1 MNPNHKSVLRDDCD
15 THGFTAA
22 EKATVQEV
30 RFTERVE
37 SFEQCSTFR
46 SAGAINFLRLA
57 AADLFRTMPIVER
70 DAVAELHA
78 FGNLFEHNRSALRQY
93 VPVLRAL
100 RGSLQVLAALE
111 NQAQPS

>member
-15 THGFTAA
+15 MLGFAA
-22 EKATVQEV
+22 VEKASVQEV

-70 DAVAELHA
+70 DAVDELQV
-78 FGNLFEHNRSALRQY
+78 FENLFEHNGPALRQY
-93 VPVLRAL
+93 VRMLRAL
-100 RGSLQVLAALE
+100 RGSL
-111 NQAQPS
+111 